1 MFFAVLLYCV
11 LKPMSSFHCICSI
24 VFLSLCVPSYHIAA
38 VHWPCAP
45 DVDAWYRVPALGP
58 CCCTALAVCLRSG
71 SVTAPR
77 LLRAC
82 ARASLLRRTAA
93 CARAVLLL
101 RSGPTP
107 VWHESAER
115 TPSRAGLYVK
125 LPLRSDVNAADAAG
139 VSEVA
144 VDC

>member
-1 MFFAVLLYCV
+1 MHGTVCPRLGL
-11 LKPMSSFHCICSI
+11 
-24 VFLSLCVPSYHIAA
+24 AA
-38 VHWPCAP
+38 AP
-45 DVDAWYRVPALGP
+45 RRLVR
-58 CCCTALAVCLRSG
+58 LRSG
-71 SVTAPR
+71 SSTAPC
-77 LLRAC
+77 LLR
-82 ARASLLRRTAA
+82 A

>member
-1 MFFAVLLYCV
+1 MR
-11 LKPMSSFHCICSI
+11 
-24 VFLSLCVPSYHIAA
+24 LC
-38 VHWPCAP
+38 
-45 DVDAWYRVPALGP
+45 
-58 CCCTALAVCLRSG
+58 SG
-71 SVTAPR
+71 SATAPR

-82 ARASLLRRTAA
+82 ARALLLRTTAA

-115 TPSRAGLYVK
+115 TPGRAGLYVK
-125 LPLRSDVNAADAAG
+125 LPLRSDVNAADVAG

>member
-1 MFFAVLLYCV
+1 MHGTVCPRLGL
-11 LKPMSSFHCICSI
+11 
-24 VFLSLCVPSYHIAA
+24 AA
-38 VHWPCAP
+38 AP
-45 DVDAWYRVPALGP
+45 RRLVR
-58 CCCTALAVCLRSG
+58 LRSG
-71 SVTAPR
+71 SATAPR

-82 ARASLLRRTAA
+82 ARALLLRRTAA

-125 LPLRSDVNAADAAG
+125 LPLRSDVNAADVAG

>member
-24 VFLSLCVPSYHIAA
+24 VFLILRVPSYHIAA

-45 DVDAWYRVPALGP
+45 DVDAWHRVPALGP
-58 CCCTALAVCLRSG
+58 CCCTAPAVHRRLG
-71 SVTAPR
+71 FVAAPCR
-77 LLRAC
+77 LCAC
-82 ARASLLRRTAA
+82 ARALLLRRTAA

-107 VWHESAER
+107 AWHESAER

-125 LPLRSDVNAADAAG
+125 LPLRSDVNAADVAG